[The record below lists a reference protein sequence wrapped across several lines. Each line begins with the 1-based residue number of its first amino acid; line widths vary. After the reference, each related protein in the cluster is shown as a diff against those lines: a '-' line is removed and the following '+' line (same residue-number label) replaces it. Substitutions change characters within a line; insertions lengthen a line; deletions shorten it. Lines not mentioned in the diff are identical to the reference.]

1 MPTTTLTNSTKTKS
15 PFIGISN
22 PRIDKVST
30 KPFLK
35 WVGGKTQLLGELKKY
50 VPKNF
55 NRYIEPFVG
64 GGALL
69 FDLAP
74 QKAIINDANEE
85 LINTY
90 AVLRDSVDELIDE
103 LSGYVYEKDFYY
115 EMRTKDPSE
124 LSKIERAARTI
135 YLNKTCFNGIYRVN
149 KKGQFNVPMGRYA
162 NPTICD
168 EERLRAAH
176 LALQDVIIE
185 CDNYMNV
192 LLKHAKE
199 GDFIYIDPPYHPVGK
214 YSDFKRYTKDFF
226 YKEDQAALR
235 KEILELKDRGCF
247 VMASNSYCDF
257 ILDLYKDFD
266 INVVHA
272 KRYINK
278 NASGR
283 GAVKEVIIL

>member
-1 MPTTTLTNSTKTKS
+1 MPTTTFVDIEKTKS
-15 PFIGISN
+15 LVSEYVKPQIEKI
-22 PRIDKVST
+22 ST

-35 WVGGKTQLLGELKKY
+35 WVGGKTQLLDELKKY
-50 VPKNF
+50 VPQDF

-74 QKAIINDANEE
+74 KKAIINDANEE
-85 LINTY
+85 LMNTY
-90 AVLRDSVDELIDE
+90 TVVRDFVDELIEE
-103 LSGYVYEKDFYY
+103 LSQYIYEKDFYY
-115 EMRTKDPSE
+115 EMRAKDPQK

-149 KKGQFNVPMGRYA
+149 KKNEFNVPIGRYS

-168 EERLRAAH
+168 VDRLRAAH
-176 LALQDVIIE
+176 LALQDVIVE
-185 CDNYMNV
+185 CDDYMKV
-192 LLKHAKE
+192 LLKHADK

-214 YSDFKRYTKDFF
+214 HSDFKRYTKDFF
-226 YKEDQAALR
+226 YKEDQIALR
-235 KEILELKDRGCF
+235 KEIMELKSRGCF

-266 INVVHA
+266 IKVVHA
-272 KRYINK
+272 RRYVNK
-278 NASGR
+278 IASRR
-283 GAVKEVIIL
+283 GNVKEVIIL